1 MKISYALKGRLPY
14 CINLNNE
21 PEYCYNFDSI
31 EVGENESKEKI
42 EALIME
48 RVPQEWELV
57 TWKKS
62 DHQ

>member
-1 MKISYALKGRLPY
+1 MMKDKTPFNIDLSG
-14 CINLNNE
+14 N
-21 PEYCYNFDSI
+21 PEHGYDYGSI
-31 EVGENESKEKI
+31 IVDENESKEKI
-42 EALIME
+42 ESLIME